1 MPYTS
6 LSYIHLPITFF
17 LLLLSTHSL
26 SLAVGEQLTVQLSAV
41 GAQVILSDLPTA
53 EAALVE
59 LKRHFARQ
67 EDVR

>member
-1 MPYTS
+1 MPYAR

-17 LLLLSTHSL
+17 LLLLSTRSL
-26 SLAVGEQLTVQLSAV
+26 SLAVGEQLTMQLSAV
-41 GAQVILSDLPTA
+41 GAHVILSDLPTV
-53 EAALVE
+53 ETALVE